1 MKMESLFGILYLILA
16 FTAKGHCI
24 SCQLCVTSMAQTC
37 TGVSVICPTD
47 YVCESRFTNI
57 TIVTL
62 PGSNATNSSSAP
74 NGVKCKSCIT
84 VNSDWCYTSDTMS
97 CTGDEMACI
106 MHTTKITGV
115 QAVVRA
121 VRGCATRSH
130 CLRASQSMSTSE
142 FSTDSKYSCTD
153 GSVSLSTGLLTPM
166 IMFFLFIKFIL

>member
-57 TIVTL
+57 TIAGLSTQEISRSCSPPINCNKAGSMTIPGGTVQTNSTCCSSDNCLPPTPTITL

-106 MHTTKITGV
+106 MHTTKITGELD
-115 QAVVRA
+115 RW
-121 VRGCATRSH
+121 
-130 CLRASQSMSTSE
+130 ME
-142 FSTDSKYSCTD
+142 E
-153 GSVSLSTGLLTPM
+153 
-166 IMFFLFIKFIL
+166 